1 MKRSP
6 GFRAPASWR
15 IEWEFD
21 CSNFEEHGGGGF
33 KITGGEAFDQVEIQ
47 DDNLKGSGRRS
58 FNRGGSGHLLI
69 ESVCRSW
76 KVTVLSG

>member
-58 FNRGGSGHLLI
+58 FNRGGYGHLLI